1 VTTAGATASRTS
13 WKRRERRTTAGLL
26 SAPILWL
33 ALFFVAPVLYV
44 AAYSIGA
51 IKLFP
56 TDAGVISFDDWNHF
70 LRGGSVYMGLF
81 WKSIRISLTVSIVV
95 VVLA

>member
-1 VTTAGATASRTS
+1 M
-13 WKRRERRTTAGLL
+13 
-26 SAPILWL
+26 LWL

-56 TDAGVISFDDWNHF
+56 TDAGVISFDDWN
-70 LRGGSVYMGLF
+70 
-81 WKSIRISLTVSIVV
+81 ISCAAVPSTWGCSGNRSESR
-95 VVLA
+95 